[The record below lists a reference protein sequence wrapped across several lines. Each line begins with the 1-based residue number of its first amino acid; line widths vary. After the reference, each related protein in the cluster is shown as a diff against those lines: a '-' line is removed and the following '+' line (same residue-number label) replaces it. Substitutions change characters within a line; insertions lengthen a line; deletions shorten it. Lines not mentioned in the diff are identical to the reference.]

1 MILRLLVYS
10 YYQIVVYGCL
20 AANEHV
26 WSELQ
31 KIDQHEKMWG
41 LAISKLEIIDQHE
54 KMWSFAIVT
63 VAVVGLAAVR
73 NICLVARAADS
84 ASASA
89 SASASVSASAS
100 ASALLCVQ
108 SAFRILRRSA
118 LAQD

>member
-10 YYQIVVYGCL
+10 YYPIVGYGCL

-31 KIDQHEKMWG
+31 K
-41 LAISKLEIIDQHE
+41 IDQHE